1 MTKAIYS
8 SNHRLSNELA
18 LQISAGVLQY
28 REKTIWPTWAKGAF
42 MSDTLPKAR
51 RRRQVQYNW
60 SPPAIRALREYM
72 NLTQREMADELE
84 VRQQTI
90 SEWET
95 SAHTP
100 HRSMQK
106 TLSMI
111 AERVEFKYED
121 SLNFSTPSDVEP
133 S

>member
-1 MTKAIYS
+1 
-8 SNHRLSNELA
+8 
-18 LQISAGVLQY
+18 
-28 REKTIWPTWAKGAF
+28 
-42 MSDTLPKAR
+42 
-51 RRRQVQYNW
+51 
-60 SPPAIRALREYM
+60 M

-95 SAHTP
+95 DAHKP

-121 SLNFSTPSDVEP
+121 SLNFSEQNDAAPT
-133 S
+133 

>member
-1 MTKAIYS
+1 
-8 SNHRLSNELA
+8 
-18 LQISAGVLQY
+18 
-28 REKTIWPTWAKGAF
+28 

-60 SPPAIRALREYM
+60 SPTAIRALREYM

-95 SAHTP
+95 DAHRT
-100 HRSMQK
+100 
-106 TLSMI
+106 
-111 AERVEFKYED
+111 RVGGLPTDFW
-121 SLNFSTPSDVEP
+121 SVPVGFGA
-133 S
+133 

>member
-1 MTKAIYS
+1 
-8 SNHRLSNELA
+8 
-18 LQISAGVLQY
+18 
-28 REKTIWPTWAKGAF
+28 
-42 MSDTLPKAR
+42 MSDTLPKAK

-60 SPPAIRALREYM
+60 SPPAIRALREHM

-121 SLNFSTPSDVEP
+121 SLNFGAQNDAEP
-133 S
+133 D

>member
-1 MTKAIYS
+1 
-8 SNHRLSNELA
+8 
-18 LQISAGVLQY
+18 
-28 REKTIWPTWAKGAF
+28 
-42 MSDTLPKAR
+42 MSDTTPKAR

-60 SPPAIRALREYM
+60 SPSAIRALREHM

-95 SAHTP
+95 NAHTP

-111 AERVEFKYED
+111 AERVDFKYED
-121 SLNFSTPSDVEP
+121 SLNMSEQGQADPD
-133 S
+133 

>member
-1 MTKAIYS
+1 
-8 SNHRLSNELA
+8 
-18 LQISAGVLQY
+18 
-28 REKTIWPTWAKGAF
+28 
-42 MSDTLPKAR
+42 MSDTTPKAR

-60 SPPAIRALREYM
+60 SPTAIRALREHM

-121 SLNFSTPSDVEP
+121 SLNLAAQDEP
-133 S
+133 DGS

>member
-1 MTKAIYS
+1 
-8 SNHRLSNELA
+8 
-18 LQISAGVLQY
+18 
-28 REKTIWPTWAKGAF
+28 
-42 MSDTLPKAR
+42 MSDTTPKAK

-60 SPPAIRALREYM
+60 SPSAIRALREHM

-121 SLNFSTPSDVEP
+121 SLNIRPQNESEP
-133 S
+133 G

>member
-1 MTKAIYS
+1 
-8 SNHRLSNELA
+8 
-18 LQISAGVLQY
+18 
-28 REKTIWPTWAKGAF
+28 
-42 MSDTLPKAR
+42 MSDTTPKAR
-51 RRRQVQYNW
+51 RRRQAQYSW
-60 SPPAIRALREYM
+60 SPSAIRALREHM

-95 SAHTP
+95 SAHIP

-111 AERVEFKYED
+111 AERVDFKYED
-121 SLNFSTPSDVEP
+121 SLVPSEP
-133 S
+133 SEAQTG